1 MRPASIV
8 KFERAVLVTVL
19 IGLVSLV
26 VDWESASAPIRRL
39 GYGDNFFIG
48 AYAASIAI
56 VLVLLW
62 LIARR
67 GSAIAKWVYTVVYGA
82 SIVMAL
88 LAFRDNLRLPPTI
101 LVMQLLQWA
110 LILFSIWLLFRPD
123 AKDWF
128 ARRGDAAGGGA
139 AL

>member
-8 KFERAVLVTVL
+8 KFERAVLVTVF
-19 IGLVSLV
+19 IGLASLV
-26 VDWESASAPIRRL
+26 INWDAASAPIRRL

-56 VLVLLW
+56 VLLLLW

-67 GSAIAKWVYTVVYGA
+67 GSVIAKWVYTVLYGA
-82 SIVMAL
+82 SIVLAL
-88 LAFRDNLRLPPTI
+88 LAFRDNLRLPPAI
-101 LVMQLLQWA
+101 LVMQLVQWA

-123 AKDWF
+123 TNSWF
-128 ARRGDAAGGGA
+128 ARDGDGTGA
-139 AL
+139 AV